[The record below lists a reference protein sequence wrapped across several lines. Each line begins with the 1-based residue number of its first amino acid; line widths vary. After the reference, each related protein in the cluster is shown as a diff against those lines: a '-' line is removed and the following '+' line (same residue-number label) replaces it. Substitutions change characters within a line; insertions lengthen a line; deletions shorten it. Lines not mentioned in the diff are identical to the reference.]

1 MEERK
6 SKQRER
12 KEAIVASLAQ
22 KAERAKAFVFTNPSG
37 MTHKQLE
44 NLKRGLRAVEAELV
58 ITKNTLLRLA
68 LKNEALKNLSG
79 QTATVFSFGDPLAAL
94 KEIAKTI
101 KALNLPTL
109 KLGFFEGRTLT
120 AEELTKLSLLPSSD
134 VLLAKLVGNLQAP
147 LYGLHRSLSWNL
159 QRLMVAI
166 RAVEKSKQASSSS
179 PPAGGN

>member
-1 MEERK
+1 MNNETKK
-6 SKQRER
+6 SKNRQR
-12 KEAIVASLAQ
+12 KEAIVAKLSE
-22 KAERAKAFVFTNPSG
+22 KAEKATSFVFINPQG

-44 NLKRGLRAVEAELV
+44 SLKRGLRAVEAELV

-68 LKNEALKNLSG
+68 LKNEALTNLSG

-120 AEELTKLSLLPSSD
+120 VEELTKLSLLPPRD
-134 VLLAKLVGNLQAP
+134 VLLAKLVGQMKSP
-147 LYGLHRSLSWNL
+147 LYGLHRALNWNL
-159 QRLMVAI
+159 QRLMFALKAI
-166 RAVEKSKQASSSS
+166 ENKKQLTD
-179 PPAGGN
+179 